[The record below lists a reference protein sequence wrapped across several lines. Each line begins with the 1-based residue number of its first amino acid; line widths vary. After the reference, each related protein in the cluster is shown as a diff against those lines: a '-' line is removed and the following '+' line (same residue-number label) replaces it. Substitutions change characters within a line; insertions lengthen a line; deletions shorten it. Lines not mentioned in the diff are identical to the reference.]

1 MSATDADQDLMRRIQ
16 EGDDAAF
23 EVLVH
28 AYQGLVLALVRRY
41 LGSRYA
47 GVEDVAQDVFVR
59 IYRARHG
66 WQPRAQVKT
75 WVYSIAVNACLNE
88 IRKLRSQKHR
98 LVGSFT
104 AVFGGE
110 GDEGEQAARGASVPD
125 PHDPPAAPGA
135 EAGDVGARVRAA
147 VDALPEQQRLA
158 TVLSRFHGCSHEE
171 VAAVMGTTVPA
182 VKSLLMRARD
192 RLRRVLADLA
202 APGAVPAGE
211 DA

>member
-1 MSATDADQDLMRRIQ
+1 
-16 EGDDAAF
+16 
-23 EVLVH
+23 VLS
-28 AYQGLVLALVRRY
+28 LVRRY

-110 GDEGEQAARGASVPD
+110 GDEAEQAARGAGVED
-125 PHDPPAAPGA
+125 PRAGQPPPRRAGA
-135 EAGDVGARVRAA
+135 GAGASDEVGLRVRAA

-158 TVLSRFHGCSHEE
+158 TVLARFHGCSHEE
-171 VAAVMGTTVPA
+171 VAEVMGTTVPA

-202 APGAVPAGE
+202 MPGAVPAGE

>member
-1 MSATDADQDLMRRIQ
+1 MSPADADQDLMRRIQ
-16 EGDDAAF
+16 EGDPAAF

-28 AYQGLVLALVRRY
+28 AYQGLVFSLVRRY

-47 GVEDVAQDVFVR
+47 GVDDVAQDVFVR
-59 IYRARHG
+59 IYRARHD
-66 WQPRAQVKT
+66 WEPRARVKT
-75 WVYSIAVNACLNE
+75 WVYSITVNACLNE
-88 IRKLRSQKHR
+88 IRKLRSPKHR

-104 AVFGGE
+104 AVFGEGADGE
-110 GDEGEQAARGASVPD
+110 GEAARGGGVAD
-125 PHDPPAAPGA
+125 LHEPAAAGEGVTGA
-135 EAGDVGARVRAA
+135 VAARVRSA
-147 VDALPEQQRLA
+147 VDGLPEQQRLA
-158 TVLSRFHGCSHEE
+158 TVLSRFHGCSHDE

-202 APGAVPAGE
+202 APGTVPAGD

>member
-1 MSATDADQDLMRRIQ
+1 MSAPDADQDLMRRIQ
-16 EGDDAAF
+16 EGDPAAF

-28 AYQGLVLALVRRY
+28 AYQGLVLSLVRRY

-47 GVEDVAQDVFVR
+47 GVDDVAQDVFVR

-98 LVGSFT
+98 LVGGFT
-104 AVFGGE
+104 AVFGDEAGE
-110 GDEGEQAARGASVPD
+110 GQAARGATLED
-125 PHDPPAAPGA
+125 PRPPQAPARPGA
-135 EAGDVGARVRAA
+135 DELGARVRAA
-147 VDALPEQQRLA
+147 VDDLPEQQRLA